1 LFVPTDEVLL
11 RDAGISAVGTFLYGK
26 SPYTN
31 KIITAVEATK
41 LSGSSA
47 LNQPPRSPTK
57 CAGDAKED
65 RQD

>member
-1 LFVPTDEVLL
+1 MPVSVL
-11 RDAGISAVGTFLYGK
+11 SALSSTEKG
-26 SPYTN
+26 PYTN